1 MTLDASGPVVFA
13 EARPPSDRVRGPETR
28 QGAPDLG
35 ALEALIADP
44 ASVSSEEATPAGFIV
59 ETPIQDEADAD
70 GNGTGEARPE
80 DALAESVSEFAESP
94 THALQESADPER
106 IADDSPAVHLPLTHE
121 TPDVPIE
128 HGARHAEPTD
138 LDDAAGAAA
147 GGGDPARDRADA
159 GNWPA
164 APSAGDIV
172 ERDTSAA
179 DTSAADTSAA
189 GTSAEDTGVPNKGIE
204 TSPGADRPQA
214 AIDPSGNV
222 HGDRSGG
229 AGTDG
234 SDRTAAAKTAN
245 AAASLDDTLLRDIA
259 EAPAVSSDLIVSGET
274 DAAGLAVDAPLFQDP
289 HPETGGDAPRSRAL
303 EPLFGAASRGP
314 EAAEAVDTAEGA
326 FAQLQAPDAGTD
338 RSIGKARPDES
349 PSAGQGGTSTN
360 AEVGSAAA
368 VAQGVGSGSGTNDT
382 TLPGSVEAGVRAA
395 SPVDESSETGDEAS
409 GDRSD
414 RDAQA
419 SVDEAAAL
427 LAHTLLRE
435 IADSAAV
442 SSDSVSSDRA
452 DAADLAATS
461 TDRDI
466 RQAAGVDSLTDR
478 EFDPPLTVDSRHV
491 GVPVAAD
498 ARAKTL
504 ERLESPKPE
513 VGQFVD
519 DLDQTE
525 SLAPAGMAADT
536 DGVATG
542 DDAEPVY
549 RLRDLGGSP
558 PSGTDAGHGESAM
571 RRVADAVA
579 ASAAEPAISAETDFQ
594 EIDAAP
600 SGDAGLLEQSDAAG
614 GNAARSEGAGE
625 IALPETDGT
634 RQETAEAA
642 HERLDRRGDTPAEAP
657 SPARPTVPEAESP
670 LDPAD
675 ADEPVNV
682 TATEDP
688 GQGDMESEDGSVT
701 VIHLPDLSGPLP
713 SRTDAGHDEAL
724 LRQIADVVAASAG
737 EATDSAGANLPGRSA
752 APAHGSASVPEQGD
766 PGAGDVPRS
775 EDADAIVPT
784 EPESSERCSAPIVPE
799 RLDSPGDSR
808 GEAPPFPDSDE
819 PTPESPGGDTG
830 PVAAT
835 IARTPEGA
843 GDSTAAPAASES
855 ADPFDR
861 TSLDKTAAAAP
872 TEYLDHL
879 ESEPDDGAVSVIH
892 LPDLSRTEPPGTAG
906 SHDGS
911 PPRQTADAEAASA
924 GEPAGPPEA
933 ASPESEDERP
943 HGIAAASQVEDAPSR
958 DDASPEYASAEVL
971 TESVEAQAP
980 AVPTQ
985 VERDE
990 EHGGLAPAGA
1000 IGPDASAAAPGIEFD
1015 DTLVLELDGVSPVS
1029 SGETGAPDSTL
1040 EALGRSAGPDTRSP
1054 SAPEPAFDVSLPD
1067 AGPALSGAS
1076 RPEPADEYADIALET
1091 ETPGP
1096 AAALAFATD
1105 AETEVALRDGLF
1117 GFGSASAGTGEAQ
1130 VWQGG
1135 LRAAIAA
1142 LAEGRTAPLVF
1153 VDIDGVPYPAG
1164 AIHELAAVCEVGT
1177 VVVAVGSDVSA
1188 RPGRELLLS
1197 GVSDYLAKPLTA
1209 EAVRGVASRA
1219 LGDEAGSGSG
1229 GRVACFVGC
1238 GGSGATTLAAA
1249 AALQAASRGCYVS
1262 VLDLSR
1268 SVAAA
1273 ALALGVEPVA
1283 GLDQLL
1289 ETADRIPV
1297 EPESLDGVCGRRS
1310 DRIEVYA
1317 HRWSPEHPAAA
1328 TAAAVDRLLAA
1339 LRQRSQLVLLDGL
1352 DEAGTRFLPCAEVDT
1367 RVFVAEP
1374 TADKTP
1380 HLVRTID
1387 LLDAGRPLVFV
1398 RNYTRAFRRNGS
1410 GQALREAGIGID
1422 PDVTIPFDPSVPE
1435 TSDRGWPQGT
1445 LPRSLR
1451 KPVAALTDRLLEAS
1465 AGSGAMAALTA
1476 RAA

>member
-1 MTLDASGPVVFA
+1 MTLGASSPVAFA
-13 EARPPSDRVRGPETR
+13 EARPPSDRVRKSETR

-35 ALEALIADP
+35 ALEALLAD
-44 ASVSSEEATPAGFIV
+44 AAAISSEEAALAGSTAGSPV
-59 ETPIQDEADAD
+59 RGEADAG
-70 GNGTGEARPE
+70 GNGTGEARLE

-106 IADDSPAVHLPLTHE
+106 IADDSPAVHLPTNHE

-128 HGARHAEPTD
+128 HGARRAEPTD
-138 LDDAAGAAA
+138 LADAAGPAT
-147 GGGDPARDRADA
+147 GDGDPARDRADA
-159 GNWPA
+159 GSSHA

-179 DTSAADTSAA
+179 DTSVADTSAVE
-189 GTSAEDTGVPNKGIE
+189 TSTEGTGVQNTGIE
-204 TSPGADRPQA
+204 TSSGADWPQA
-214 AIDPSGNV
+214 ATDPSGNE
-222 HGDRSGG
+222 HGVRSDG

-234 SDRTAAAKTAN
+234 SDRTAAANTAN
-245 AAASLDDTLLRDIA
+245 AAASLADTLLRDIA
-259 EAPAVSSDLIVSGET
+259 EAPTVSSDSTVSGET
-274 DAAGLAVDAPLFQDP
+274 DAAGLTMDAPLFQDP
-289 HPETGGDAPRSRAL
+289 HPEGGGNDGPRSRVHD
-303 EPLFGAASRGP
+303 PLLGAVSRGP
-314 EAAEAVDTAEGA
+314 DATEAVEAPDGA
-326 FAQLQAPDAGTD
+326 SAQLLAPDDGAGQ
-338 RSIGKARPDES
+338 SMGKARPDES
-349 PSAGQGGTSTN
+349 QSAGQDGTSTN
-360 AEVGSAAA
+360 TEAGSAAA
-368 VAQGVGSGSGTNDT
+368 VAKGAAGDSEADDS
-382 TLPGSVEAGVRAA
+382 TLPGPAEAGARAA
-395 SPVDESSETGDEAS
+395 SPVDEKPETGDETP
-409 GDRSD
+409 GDRSGGGIEAKA
-414 RDAQA
+414 DA
-419 SVDEAAAL
+419 AAAL
-427 LAHTLLRE
+427 LDSTLLRQ
-435 IADSAAV
+435 IADSPAV
-442 SSDSVSSDRA
+442 SSDSGSSDRA

-461 TDRDI
+461 TDHDT
-466 RQAAGVDSLTDR
+466 RQGAGVDSLTNR
-478 EFDPPLTVDSRHV
+478 ESHLPLEVDSLDAD
-491 GVPVAAD
+491 VPAATD
-498 ARAKTL
+498 VRPKTL
-504 ERLESPKPE
+504 ERLESLKPDI
-513 VGQFVD
+513 GQSI
-519 DLDQTE
+519 DQADTVE
-525 SLAPAGMAADT
+525 SLAAVAACG

-542 DDAEPVY
+542 DEAEPVR

-558 PSGTDAGHGESAM
+558 PSGTDAGHEESPM
-571 RRVADAVA
+571 RRIADGVT
-579 ASAAEPAISAETDFQ
+579 ASAAGPAMSAETDSQ
-594 EIDAAP
+594 ETGAAP
-600 SGDAGLLEQSDAAG
+600 SGDAGLLEQSDADDEVAVRSAG
-614 GNAARSEGAGE
+614 AAKITRSESKGTQEDSAPA
-625 IALPETDGT
+625 ALG
-634 RQETAEAA
+634 
-642 HERLDRRGDTPAEAP
+642 RLDRRSDLSAEAP
-657 SPARPTVPEAESP
+657 PPARPTVPEAESP

-682 TATEDP
+682 ATTGDP
-688 GQGDMESEDGSVT
+688 GEGDMESEDGSGT
-701 VIHLPDLSGPLP
+701 VSHLPDPSG
-713 SRTDAGHDEAL
+713 SFTSGTDVGRDEAL

-737 EATDSAGANLPGRSA
+737 EAIDSAGAELPGSGTAAARGSDSA
-752 APAHGSASVPEQGD
+752 PEQGD
-766 PGAGDVPRS
+766 PGAANVPCS
-775 EDADAIVPT
+775 EDADVIVPT
-784 EPESSERCSAPIVPE
+784 GPESSEARSAPIVPKG
-799 RLDSPGDSR
+799 LDSPGDPR
-808 GEAPPFPDSDE
+808 GEASPLPGSVE
-819 PTPESPGGDTG
+819 PTTESPGEDTG
-830 PVAAT
+830 TVEAT
-835 IARTPEGA
+835 IARTIEVAGA
-843 GDSTAAPAASES
+843 SAVPPAASES

-861 TSLDKTAAAAP
+861 TSLGKTAAAAP
-872 TEYLDHL
+872 TEYLDDL

-911 PPRQTADAEAASA
+911 LPRQTADAEAASA

-933 ASPESEDERP
+933 ASPQSEDERP
-943 HGIAAASQVEDAPSR
+943 HGIAAAPQVEDAPSR

-980 AVPTQ
+980 AVPTE

-1040 EALGRSAGPDTRSP
+1040 EAPGRSAGTDTRSP

-1067 AGPALSGAS
+1067 ADPDHSGVS
-1076 RPEPADEYADIALET
+1076 RLEPADEYADIVLET
-1091 ETPGP
+1091 ASPGP

-1105 AETEVALRDGLF
+1105 AETELALRDGLL
-1117 GFGSASAGTGEAQ
+1117 GFGSASAGTAEPQ

-1142 LAEGRTAPLVF
+1142 LAEGRTAPLVI

-1177 VVVAVGSDVSA
+1177 VVVAVGSDVTA

-1209 EAVRGVASRA
+1209 ESVRGVASRA
-1219 LGDEAGSGSG
+1219 LGDEAGSRSG
-1229 GRVACFVGC
+1229 GRVACFIGC
-1238 GGSGATTLAAA
+1238 GGSGATTLATAT
-1249 AALQAASRGCYVS
+1249 ALQAASRGCYVS

-1352 DEAGTRFLPCAEVDT
+1352 DEAGMRFLPCAEVDT

-1374 TADKTP
+1374 TADKTR
-1380 HLVRTID
+1380 HLGRTID

-1398 RNYTRAFRRNGS
+1398 QNHTRAFRRNGS
-1410 GQALREAGIGID
+1410 GQALREVGIGID
-1422 PDVTIPFDPSVPE
+1422 PDATIPFDPAVPE
-1435 TSDRGWPQGT
+1435 TADRGWPQGT

-1451 KPVAALTDRLLEAS
+1451 KPVAALTDRLMEAS
-1465 AGSGAMAALTA
+1465 AGSEAMAALVSA